1 MQPSNGSTLA
11 LRENFNAEQVELI
24 KRTIAVGAT
33 NDELKLFL
41 AQCNRTQLD
50 PFSRQIYA
58 IKRGGKMTIQVSID
72 GLRLIAERTGR
83 YQGQEGPYWCGDD
96 GVWREV
102 WLEKKPPRAAKV
114 GVWMAGFKSPV
125 WGVARWESYAQN
137 TPTWEKL
144 GDVMIAKCAEALA
157 LRKAAPAETS
167 GLYTT
172 EEMAQAGTPDVTT
185 VQVRDVTREPA
196 TPVLVGEVAQAVAV
210 TVLEPEPVAP
220 QAIQGVT
227 RGPAPEHRTTGKP
240 ISDAQV
246 RLLGIALRE
255 LDFKTATESDKQEG
269 RSFIA
274 YLAGIPAL
282 ESIHDLTS
290 QQASKVIGQLGETV
304 DGKFKVNKDAATE
317 LVLKWT
323 DAQAAAF
330 EAEMDG
336 AK

>member
-1 MQPSNGSTLA
+1 MQPNSSTTLA

-24 KRTIAVGAT
+24 KRQIAVGAS
-33 NDELKLFL
+33 NDELSLFL

-96 GVWREV
+96 GVWKEV

-167 GLYTT
+167 GLYVT
-172 EEMAQAGTPDVTT
+172 EEMQQAGTADTT
-185 VQVRDVTREPA
+185 PAPVVEARPVRVLEP
-196 TPVLVGEVAQAVAV
+196 E
-210 TVLEPEPVAP
+210 VLEPEPVAP

-227 RGPAPEHRTTGKP
+227 RGPAPEHRTGGKP

-255 LDFKTATESDKQEG
+255 LDFKTATENDKQEG

-274 YLAGIPAL
+274 YLAGVPAL

-323 DAQAAAF
+323 DAQAEAF
-330 EAEMDG
+330 AREIGAE
-336 AK
+336 

>member
-1 MQPSNGSTLA
+1 MQPNSSTTLA

-24 KRTIAVGAT
+24 KRQIAVGAS
-33 NDELKLFL
+33 NDELALFL

-172 EEMAQAGTPDVTT
+172 EEMQQAGNADVMP
-185 VQVRDVTREPA
+185 VPVVEARPA
-196 TPVLVGEVAQAVAV
+196 LASTV
-210 TVLEPEPVAP
+210 TVLEPEVIEPEPVPVEAHDEEP
-220 QAIQGVT
+220 AEGTLKPYAHDDVAEDERFSPGQVKRTFAIAAKLWPSKKGDALGVMACAAAS
-227 RGPAPEHRTTGKP
+227 R
-240 ISDAQV
+240 V
-246 RLLGIALRE
+246 LGAE
-255 LDFKTATESDKQEG
+255 VS
-269 RSFIA
+269 
-274 YLAGIPAL
+274 
-282 ESIHDLTS
+282 DLTR
-290 QQASKVIGQLGETV
+290 LTWR
-304 DGKFKVNKDAATE
+304 DGKKVMGK
-317 LVLKWT
+317 
-323 DAQAAAF
+323 F
-330 EAEMDG
+330 EEIAVSKGLWEAS